1 MNQSKDWF
9 EIIASNKYTNTE
21 QESLALHLASISETD
36 TLFME
41 KFSNMV
47 LDKLLLRKNAG
58 CFGGTSDTVSLVIM
72 KTTSDMEGL
81 SIGLSCTH
89 RRPMWMHLKTS
100 FNG

>member
-1 MNQSKDWF
+1 MR
-9 EIIASNKYTNTE
+9 E
-21 QESLALHLASISETD
+21 
-36 TLFME
+36 
-41 KFSNMV
+41 
-47 LDKLLLRKNAG
+47 NAG
-58 CFGGTSDTVSLVIM
+58 SFGGTSDTVSLVIM